1 MSTEN
6 EIATIKPTLLSTLT
20 KEDYSGM
27 AAGAMDNMLQ
37 VRLYASFL
45 AGSKLLPASLKGDLN
60 TATALVLMTKQM
72 NLPITALSE
81 VSEINGKIGFWGRT
95 RLGIIMRDPRC
106 EYVITEENS
115 DEKCVIVARRSNWP
129 KDKEVKIT
137 YTIEQAKL
145 AGLTSRDTYKK
156 HPADM
161 LYWRAVARLASQV
174 FPDVIQGMSSLEDIQ
189 DGIAEAE
196 VLEEGLQAPK
206 QIEAP
211 KEKKTKGKQAPISPV
226 APAPAQEDKEPAE
239 AEPETID
246 VEGQSV
252 NVETGEVVSEPIAD
266 TPADIS
272 EAPEEEQKKE
282 IFRVVERISTL
293 PAQTATGLE
302 TVRKVIC
309 KNDLIP
315 SSPSESY
322 SLGSLE
328 MATALKRLQGTKVKL
343 SIYKGAVVSFEEM
356 KF

>member
-6 EIATIKPTLLSTLT
+6 EIATIKPALLSTLT

-37 VRLYASFL
+37 IRVVAAFL

-60 TATALVLMTKQM
+60 TATALVLMAKQM
-72 NLPITALSE
+72 SLPITALSE

-95 RLGIIMRDPRC
+95 RLGIIMRDSRC

-115 DEKCVIVARRSNWP
+115 DEKCVITARRAGWP
-129 KDKEVKIT
+129 KDKEVRIT
-137 YTIEQAKL
+137 YTIEQAKT
-145 AGLTSRDTYKK
+145 AGLTGRDTYKK

-189 DGIAEAE
+189 DGVAEAE
-196 VLEEGLQAPK
+196 ISEEGLQAPK

-211 KEKKTKGKQAPISPV
+211 KEKKTKGKQAPIAPV
-226 APAPAQEDKEPAE
+226 IPQPAQGIETPAE
-239 AEPETID
+239 TKPETID
-246 VEGQSV
+246 VEGESV

-266 TPADIS
+266 TPTVLP
-272 EAPEEEQKKE
+272 EVLEEEQKIE
-282 IFRVVERISTL
+282 LFRVIERISTL
-293 PAQTATGLE
+293 PTQTATGLE
-302 TVRKVIC
+302 TVRRVVC

-315 SSPSESY
+315 GSPSESY

-328 MATALKRLQGTKVKL
+328 MAAALKRLQGTKVKL
-343 SIYKGAVVSFEEM
+343 SIYKGAVVSFGEG
-356 KF
+356 K

>member
-1 MSTEN
+1 MEN
-6 EIATIKPTLLSTLT
+6 AITVKPTLLSTLS
-20 KEDYSGM
+20 KEDYTQM
-27 AAGAMDNMLQ
+27 HAGSIDNMLQ
-37 VRLYASFL
+37 VRVVASFL
-45 AGSKLLPASLKGDLN
+45 AGSKLLPASLKGDQN
-60 TATALVLMTKQM
+60 TAIALVLMAKQM

-81 VSEINGKIGFWGRT
+81 VCEINGKIGFWGRT

-106 EYVITEENS
+106 EYALTEENT

-129 KDKEVKIT
+129 KDKEVRIT
-137 YTIEQAKL
+137 YTAKQAEL
-145 AGLTSRDTYKK
+145 AGLMSRETYKK

-161 LYWRAVARLASQV
+161 LYWRAVSRLASQV
-174 FPDVIQGMSSLEDIQ
+174 FPDVIQGMASLEDIQ
-189 DGIAEAE
+189 DGVVEAE
-196 VLEEGLQAPK
+196 ISEEGLQAPK

-211 KEKKTKGKQAPISPV
+211 KEKKTKGKQVPIAPQ
-226 APAPAQEDKEPAE
+226 PAQGIETPAE
-239 AEPETID
+239 TEPETIE
-246 VEGQSV
+246 VEGESV

-266 TPADIS
+266 TPAVLP
-272 EAPEEEQKKE
+272 EVLEEEQKKE

-302 TVRKVIC
+302 TVRKVVC

-315 SSPSESY
+315 GSPSESY

-328 MATALKRLQGTKVKL
+328 MAAALKRLQGTKVKL

>member
-1 MSTEN
+1 MPTEN

-206 QIEAP
+206 QIETP
-211 KEKKTKGKQAPISPV
+211 KEKKTKSKQAPITPV
-226 APAPAQEDKEPAE
+226 ISQPAQGIETPAE
-239 AEPETID
+239 NQETID
-246 VEGQSV
+246 VEGEAV

-266 TPADIS
+266 APADIS

-293 PAQTATGLE
+293 PTQTATGLE

-315 SSPSESY
+315 SRPSESY

-343 SIYKGAVVSFEEM
+343 SIYKGAVVSFEES
-356 KF
+356 K

>member
-115 DEKCVIVARRSNWP
+115 DEKCVITARRSNWP

-206 QIEAP
+206 QIETP
-211 KEKKTKGKQAPISPV
+211 KEKKTKSKQAPITPV
-226 APAPAQEDKEPAE
+226 ISQPAQGIETPAE
-239 AEPETID
+239 NQETID
-246 VEGQSV
+246 VEGEAV

-272 EAPEEEQKKE
+272 EVPEEEQKKE

-343 SIYKGAVVSFEEM
+343 SIYKGAVVSFEES
-356 KF
+356 K